1 MWWRDGE
8 GNQEAGGG
16 RRGVGARGCG
26 MGRAAEAAEGSTVV
40 GGWVGLSPRRRAPPH
55 VHAVEGAAADG
66 AAQAVQRL
74 RRHCAYLW
82 RGLHAPGEAA
92 REIGVVLRRGEA
104 VEAAEHAAEV
114 EQRLVRVRRQPR
126 AQLGLGGAE
135 VEVLRLERAQLSR
148 LQLQRRAGLVDVAE
162 LLEELGLSARRVANA

>member
-1 MWWRDGE
+1 M
-8 GNQEAGGG
+8 
-16 RRGVGARGCG
+16 
-26 MGRAAEAAEGSTVV
+26 
-40 GGWVGLSPRRRAPPH
+40 
-55 VHAVEGAAADG
+55 HAVEGAAADG
-66 AAQAVQRL
+66 TTQALQRL
-74 RRHCAYLW
+74 CGDGANLG

-92 REIGVVLRRGEA
+92 REVCVVLRRGEA

>member
-66 AAQAVQRL
+66 AAQALQRL
-74 RRHCAYLW
+74 CGHGANLG

-92 REIGVVLRRGEA
+92 REVCVVLRRGEA

-126 AQLGLGGAE
+126 AQLGLGGAK